1 MQEQKTGK
9 EKFLSNLRKDNVFV
23 DSKIVSLSDLTGM
36 PVVNGI
42 SRAII
47 SEGQIV
53 HAVSDIY
60 QHLPNEKYFYEIEA
74 AMIEADIN
82 YEVQSTNRDNCNFAV
97 DYILNDY
104 KFNIDVKNTKDRI
117 IPMLR
122 FTNSYNGGIISGHF
136 GYFRELCTNGL
147 HIAQTRTGFKV
158 LHRPGGV
165 ELVIPNIKKLV
176 EVFMSNEYY
185 SLSKKFEV
193 LAETPIKDLSEFVK
207 FTCTKLDLFKYEKSE
222 KNPDEPSKTAQ
233 IVIDTIN
240 REAGIVGVEP
250 NLWLGYNAFN
260 EHIHNCKKGFSN
272 QRKTDI
278 ELFSTVMGMA
288 N

>member
-1 MQEQKTGK
+1 
-9 EKFLSNLRKDNVFV
+9 
-23 DSKIVSLSDLTGM
+23 
-36 PVVNGI
+36 
-42 SRAII
+42 
-47 SEGQIV
+47 
-53 HAVSDIY
+53 
-60 QHLPNEKYFYEIEA
+60 
-74 AMIEADIN
+74 
-82 YEVQSTNRDNCNFAV
+82 
-97 DYILNDY
+97 
-104 KFNIDVKNTKDRI
+104 
-117 IPMLR
+117 
-122 FTNSYNGGIISGHF
+122 
-136 GYFRELCTNGL
+136 
-147 HIAQTRTGFKV
+147 
-158 LHRPGGV
+158 V